1 MIEPKILPGFIEF
14 SPSEQSQFKKIKTTI
29 AKNFEL
35 FGYSPIDT
43 VVIEREDV
51 LLAKAGGETEKQIFT
66 IEKGEKN
73 MCLRFDLT
81 VSFARYVASR
91 ENELA
96 FPFKRFQVGK
106 VYRGERPQKG
116 RYREF
121 YQCDI
126 DVIGKDNLSIKYDA
140 EVPCVMSKSLKEIGL
155 NNFKIKINNRKVL
168 FGFIQSLDL
177 CVDYN
182 EVVRIID
189 KFDKIGEE
197 TFVECLRNLQINEE
211 NCEKILKFI
220 KKSGKNCE
228 KIEFLKNLNISSE
241 IFNKGVEELEQVLNA
256 VKCFGEEENFEID
269 FKISRGLDYYTGTV
283 YETFITGYENFGSIC
298 SGGRYDNLAGCYT
311 NTKLPGV
318 GMSIG
323 LTRLFVLLKEN
334 GLLKFD
340 QKSSIDVLILTMG
353 NFDSK
358 AIELSNTLRANNI
371 RCENYFDDC
380 KFKTKM
386 NYANKI
392 NVPYVAIL
400 GEDEIANDYI
410 TLKNMSSGEQQK
422 VKVDELVKI
431 IKENC

>member
-1 MIEPKILPGFIEF
+1 MVEPKILPGFIEV
-14 SPSEQSQFKKIKTTI
+14 SPSEQAQFKKIKTTI

-43 VVIEREDV
+43 VVLEREDV

-126 DVIGKDNLSIKYDA
+126 DVIGKENLSVKYDA
-140 EVPCVMSKSLKEIGL
+140 EVPCVMSKSLKEIGIE
-155 NNFKIKINNRKVL
+155 NFKIKINNRKVL
-168 FGFIQSLDL
+168 FGFIQSLNLD
-177 CVDYN
+177 CDYN

-189 KFDKIGEE
+189 KFDKIGKEN
-197 TFVECLRNLQINEE
+197 FVACLKDLQINDE
-211 NCEKILKFI
+211 NCEKILNFI
-220 KKSGKNCE
+220 EKSGNNCE
-228 KIEFLKNLNISSE
+228 KIEFLRNLNIASAD
-241 IFNKGVEELEQVLNA
+241 FNKGVEELEEVLSV
-256 VKCFGEEENFEID
+256 VKSFGEEENFEID

-323 LTRLFVLLKEN
+323 LTRLFVLLRDN
-334 GLLKFD
+334 NLLKFES
-340 QKSSIDVLILTMG
+340 KSSIDVLILTMG
-353 NFDSK
+353 DYFDQAVK
-358 AIELSNTLRANNI
+358 LAEFLRENGV
-371 RCENYFDDC
+371 RCNNYFDDA
-380 KFKTKM
+380 KFKAKM

-392 NVPYVAIL
+392 GVPYVAIL

-410 TLKNMSSGEQQK
+410 TLKNMLTGEQQK
-422 VKVDELVKI
+422 VSNNELVKI
-431 IKENC
+431 IK

>member
-14 SPSEQSQFKKIKTTI
+14 SPSEQIQFKKIKTTI

-43 VVIEREDV
+43 VVLEREDV

-91 ENELA
+91 ENELS

-116 RYREF
+116 RFREF

-126 DVIGKDNLSIKYDA
+126 DVIGKDKLSVKYDA
-140 EVPCVMSKSLKEIGL
+140 EVPCVMSKSLKEIGIK
-155 NNFKIKINNRKVL
+155 NFKIKINNRKIL
-168 FGFIQSLDL
+168 FSFIQSLNIN
-177 CVDYN
+177 CDYN
-182 EVVRIID
+182 EIVRLID

-197 TFVECLRNLQINEE
+197 NLIKCLQDLNLNNEK
-211 NCEKILKFI
+211 CEKILNFI
-220 KKSGKNCE
+220 KKSGNNDE
-228 KIEFLKNLNISSE
+228 KIEFLKNLNINDE
-241 IFNKGVEELEQVLNA
+241 IFNDGVNELEEVLKI
-256 VKCFGEEENFEID
+256 VKEFGEEENFEID

-311 NTKLPGV
+311 NTKLMGV

-323 LTRLFVLLKEN
+323 LTRLFVLLKDS
-334 GLLKFD
+334 GLINFEE
-340 QKSSIDVLILTMG
+340 KSPVDVLILTMG
-353 NFDSK
+353 DFDNS
-358 AIELSNTLRANNI
+358 AIALAKNLRANNI
-371 RCENYFDDC
+371 KCENYFDDA

-386 NYANKI
+386 NFANKI

-400 GEDEIANDYI
+400 GEDEIANNYI
-410 TLKNMSSGEQQK
+410 TLKNMATGEQKK
-422 VKVDELVKI
+422 VVEKELI
-431 IKENC
+431 EILS

>member
-1 MIEPKILPGFIEF
+1 MVEPKILPGFIEF
-14 SPSEQSQFKKIKTTI
+14 SPSEQAQFKKIKTTI

-43 VVIEREDV
+43 VVLEREDV

-126 DVIGKDNLSIKYDA
+126 DVIGKENLSVKYDA
-140 EVPCVMSKSLKEIGL
+140 EVPCVMSKSLKEVGIE
-155 NNFKIKINNRKVL
+155 NFKIKINNRKVL
-168 FGFIQSLDL
+168 FGFIQSLNLD
-177 CVDYN
+177 CDYN

-189 KFDKIGEE
+189 KFDKIGKEN
-197 TFVECLRNLQINEE
+197 FVACLKDLQISDE
-211 NCEKILKFI
+211 NCEKILNFI
-220 KKSGKNCE
+220 EKSGKNCE
-228 KIEFLKNLNISSE
+228 KIEFLRNLNIASAD
-241 IFNKGVEELEQVLNA
+241 FNKGVEELEEVLSV
-256 VKCFGEEENFEID
+256 VKSFGEEENFEID

-323 LTRLFVLLKEN
+323 LTRLFVLLRDN
-334 GLLKFD
+334 NLLKFES
-340 QKSSIDVLILTMG
+340 KSSIDVLILTMG
-353 NFDSK
+353 DYCDQEVKLAEF
-358 AIELSNTLRANNI
+358 LRANGV
-371 RCENYFDDC
+371 RCDNYFDDA

-392 NVPYVAIL
+392 GVPYVAIL
-400 GEDEIANDYI
+400 GEDEIANDCI
-410 TLKNMSSGEQQK
+410 TLKNMSTGEQQK
-422 VKVDELVKI
+422 VSNNELVKI
-431 IKENC
+431 IK